1 MNLVRVTW
9 SGVRLFSDSSWSVS
23 SNSISAF
30 VEVWNDLSRDIWR
43 IFIVGCSG
51 FREVSCLLFSSVFGM
66 LSRSFI
72 SIVAL
77 AGIDWVV
84 SRVNFLKPDAKE
96 RSSASWISVGVLASI
111 TPDIERISDFITL
124 NKSVGSLVI
133 GGFSLVTFI
142 ILVSVTMF
150 LSQSDAS
157 QLRVYWP
164 SSSNK

>member
-1 MNLVRVTW
+1 VNLVNATS
-9 SGVRLFSDSSWSVS
+9 SGFRLLSESSWSVN

-30 VEVWNDLSRDIWR
+30 VEGWNDLSRDIWR
-43 IFIVGCSG
+43 IFIAGCSG

-66 LSRSFI
+66 LSRSFT

-84 SRVNFLKPDAKE
+84 SRVSFLKPDNKE
-96 RSSASWISVGVLASI
+96 RSSASGISVGVLASI
-111 TPDIERISDFITL
+111 TPDIERISDFIIL
-124 NKSVGSLVI
+124 NRSVGSLVI

-142 ILVSVTMF
+142 ILVSETMF

-164 SSSNK
+164 SSSKR